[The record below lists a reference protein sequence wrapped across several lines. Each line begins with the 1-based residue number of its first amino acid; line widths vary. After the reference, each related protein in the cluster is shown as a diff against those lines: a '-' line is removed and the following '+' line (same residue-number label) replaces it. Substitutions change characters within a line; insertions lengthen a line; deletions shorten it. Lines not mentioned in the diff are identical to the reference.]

1 LKTARI
7 AGAAAALLVMVL
19 TGCASNTPAPAPAPT
34 SPTQATTQPATTP
47 APTGAGAA
55 LNLDPCKLVT
65 AQQASALTGGNYSSG
80 QAETDSSSS
89 KRCLYGPN
97 TPNYLIVVVVQGSSP
112 AEAQSYKDAL
122 KAEAQA
128 ALQGQPVT
136 MTQLSGVGDDAVSL
150 SANLMGGKVQ
160 LNGVYAL
167 KGAVGVAL
175 IHTAVSYP
183 VVAMPKLIAQMQ
195 TVLGSLP

>member
-1 LKTARI
+1 VKTARI
-7 AGAAAALLVMVL
+7 AGAAAALFVTALA
-19 TGCASNTPAPAPAPT
+19 GCSSPAPAPAPT
-34 SPTQATTQPATTP
+34 NPTQASTQATTSP

-65 AQQASALTGGNYSSG
+65 AQQASALTGGNYTSG
-80 QAETDSSSS
+80 QEETDSSSS

-97 TPNYLIVVVVQGSSP
+97 TPNYLIVIVVQGSST
-112 AEAQSYKDAL
+112 AQAQAYKDAL

-150 SANLMGGKVQ
+150 SADLMNGTVK

-175 IHTAVSYP
+175 IHTAVNYP